1 MIQPWYI
8 TYVKIGIYKY
18 IHYNYIIVNQIYIIF
33 YYTNRL

>member
-18 IHYNYIIVNQIYIIF
+18 IHYNYIILQIE
-33 YYTNRL
+33 TQQ

>member
-18 IHYNYIIVNQIYIIF
+18 IHYNHIILQIE
-33 YYTNRL
+33 TQQ